1 MRNKIA
7 LAAALLL
14 AGLAVSGCR
23 DGHPGYPSDHHH
35 HHHHHD
41 GDDHDDH
48 P

>member
-23 DGHPGYPSDHHH
+23 DGHPGYASDGY

-41 GDDHDDH
+41 GDDHDWH
-48 P
+48 

>member
-14 AGLAVSGCR
+14 TGLAVSACH

-35 HHHHHD
+35 HHHHD